1 MMNMPKSFEETYP
14 RYPFAALV
22 RLAVKLSRLVKRVFA
37 AYRVATS
44 KILPA

>member
-1 MMNMPKSFEETYP
+1 MNTPKSFEETYP

-22 RLAVKLSRLVKRVFA
+22 HLAVGLSRMIKRVYA
-37 AYRVATS
+37 AYRAATS